1 MKNLKYFLLICAF
14 IGPVMFALNDWL
26 YYDLP
31 MNPNN
36 KPFLEH
42 IIIGWLII
50 ITNVLTLTLLYK
62 EKK

>member
-31 MNPNN
+31 MNPNY

-50 ITNVLTLTLLYK
+50 ITNALTLTLLYK
-62 EKK
+62 ETK